1 MMCGMAKRGR
11 PKKQKE
17 PEVSFVRTPG
27 GATAKDVAAREAL
40 AAANPGFTPPTWKQ
54 LVGMA
59 RLAME
64 DENEELVKKHEA
76 MAARRQKFMCDNFL
90 DETADLAALRRGL
103 LEYYCEVVTTTSRD
117 VRGAFKRVGAN
128 YGDLHGGVLNR
139 CFELWVVREFI
150 VRLRGKIA
158 RAVAEES
165 ASIAQ
170 ESQLRL
176 ITEDGCELNQRAV
189 EVSLKATM
197 RDVYGE
203 SNEVGPVK
211 DGKAGITYNFPNMT
225 LNWIVAPG
233 AAGGAAAGMAGNG
246 GMAGAVGA
254 AAGVVPENA
263 GAAEE
268 VGFDGGGAGAGGV
281 VVDTEEVASGAAEP
295 VEAKPVKQKPSGV
308 RGRWNTGPR
317 DTIERA
323 FGSQWE

>member
-1 MMCGMAKRGR
+1 MMFGMAKRGR

-17 PEVSFVRTPG
+17 PEVSFVRMPC
-27 GATAKDVAAREAL
+27 GATAKDVAAREEL

-64 DENEELVKKHEA
+64 DENEELVKKFEA
-76 MAARRQKFMCDNFL
+76 RAERRQKFMYDNGIG
-90 DETADLAALRRGL
+90 EVADVAALRRGL

-117 VRGAFKRVGAN
+117 VRGAFRRVGAN

-139 CFELWVVREFI
+139 CFDLWVVREF
-150 VRLRGKIA
+150 VCKLRGKIA

-165 ASIAQ
+165 ASVAQ

-203 SNEVGPVK
+203 SNEVGTVK

-233 AAGGAAAGMAGNG
+233 AAATAAGAAGNG
-246 GMAGAVGA
+246 GVAGAVGA
-254 AAGVVPENA
+254 AAGAVPEIA
-263 GAAEE
+263 GAASE
-268 VGFDGGGAGAGGV
+268 VGFDGGGSGAGDV
-281 VVDTEEVASGAAEP
+281 VVDAEAVDGTPAGAEQVPAAP
-295 VEAKPVKQKPSGV
+295 AKPKPAPKKK
-308 RGRWNTGPR
+308 PR
-317 DTIERA
+317 DEIEQR
-323 FGSQWE
+323 FMSWWE

>member
-17 PEVSFVRTPG
+17 PEVSFVRMPG
-27 GATAKDVAAREAL
+27 GATARDVAAREAL

-76 MAARRQKFMCDNFL
+76 MAARRQKFMYDNFIE
-90 DETADLAALRRGL
+90 ETADLAALRRGL

-117 VRGAFKRVGAN
+117 VRGAFRRVGAN

-150 VRLRGKIA
+150 VKLRGKIA

-203 SNEVGPVK
+203 SNEVGPAK

-225 LNWIVAPG
+225 MNWIVAPG
-233 AAGGAAAGMAGNG
+233 VVGAAGSVGAGGAVKPAEIGGAAA
-246 GMAGAVGA
+246 
-254 AAGVVPENA
+254 
-263 GAAEE
+263 E
-268 VGFDGGGAGAGGV
+268 VGFDGVGALADGV
-281 VVDTEEVASGAAEP
+281 VVDAEAVESKPAEGAPAVP
-295 VEAKPVKQKPSGV
+295 ADAKHARKSIYDGK
-308 RGRWNTGPR
+308 TDPR
-317 DTIERA
+317 DAIERA

>member
-1 MMCGMAKRGR
+1 MAKRGR

-27 GATAKDVAAREAL
+27 GATAEDVAAREAL

-76 MAARRQKFMCDNFL
+76 MAARRQKYMYDNGIG
-90 DETADLAALRRGL
+90 EVADVTALRRGL
-103 LEYYCEVVTTTSRD
+103 LEYYCEVATSTSRD
-117 VRGAFKRVGAN
+117 VRGAFRRVGAN

-139 CFELWVVREFI
+139 CFELWVVREYI
-150 VRLRGKIA
+150 VKLRGKIA

-165 ASIAQ
+165 ASVAQ

-203 SNEVGPVK
+203 SNEVGTVK
-211 DGKAGITYNFPNMT
+211 DG
-225 LNWIVAPG
+225 
-233 AAGGAAAGMAGNG
+233 
-246 GMAGAVGA
+246 
-254 AAGVVPENA
+254 
-263 GAAEE
+263 
-268 VGFDGGGAGAGGV
+268 
-281 VVDTEEVASGAAEP
+281 
-295 VEAKPVKQKPSGV
+295 
-308 RGRWNTGPR
+308 
-317 DTIERA
+317 
-323 FGSQWE
+323 

>member
-1 MMCGMAKRGR
+1 MCGMAKRGR

-17 PEVSFVRTPG
+17 PDVSFVRTPG
-27 GATAKDVAAREAL
+27 WATAKDVAAREAL

-76 MAARRQKFMCDNFL
+76 MAARRQKYMYDNGIG
-90 DETADLAALRRGL
+90 EVADVAALRRGL
-103 LEYYCEVVTTTSRD
+103 LEYYCEVATSTSRD

-139 CFELWVVREFI
+139 CFELWVVREYI
-150 VRLRGKIA
+150 VKLRGKIA

-165 ASIAQ
+165 ASVAQ

-203 SNEVGPVK
+203 SNEVGPAK

-233 AAGGAAAGMAGNG
+233 AAGGAAGNG
-246 GMAGAVGA
+246 GVAGAVGA
-254 AAGVVPENA
+254 AACAVPEIG
-263 GAAEE
+263 GAAAE
-268 VGFDGGGAGAGGV
+268 VGFDGVAGDEGV
-281 VVDTEEVASGAAEP
+281 VVDAEAVDGTTVDAEQVQAA
-295 VEAKPVKQKPSGV
+295 PVKPRPAPKKK
-308 RGRWNTGPR
+308 PR
-317 DTIERA
+317 DEIEQR
-323 FGSQWE
+323 FMSWWE

>member
-1 MMCGMAKRGR
+1 MCGMAKRGR

-27 GATAKDVAAREAL
+27 GATAKDVAARDAL

-64 DENEELVKKHEA
+64 DENEELVKKFEA
-76 MAARRQKFMCDNFL
+76 RAERRQKFMYDNGIG
-90 DETADLAALRRGL
+90 EVADVAALRRGL

-117 VRGAFKRVGAN
+117 VRGAFRRVGAN

-139 CFELWVVREFI
+139 CFDLWVVREF
-150 VRLRGKIA
+150 VCKLRGKIA

-165 ASIAQ
+165 ASVAQ

-203 SNEVGPVK
+203 SNEVGPAK

-233 AAGGAAAGMAGNG
+233 AAGGAAGNG
-246 GMAGAVGA
+246 GAAGAVGA
-254 AAGVVPENA
+254 AAGAVPEIG
-263 GAAEE
+263 GAAAE
-268 VGFDGGGAGAGGV
+268 VGFDGGGSGAGGV
-281 VVDTEEVASGAAEP
+281 VVDAEAVDGTPADAEQAPAAP
-295 VEAKPVKQKPSGV
+295 AKKKTAPAK
-308 RGRWNTGPR
+308 RPR
-317 DTIERA
+317 DEIEQR
-323 FGSQWE
+323 FMSWWE

>member
-1 MMCGMAKRGR
+1 MCGMAKRGR

-17 PEVSFVRTPG
+17 PEVSFVRMPG
-27 GATAKDVAAREAL
+27 RAAAKDAAAREAL
-40 AAANPGFTPPTWKQ
+40 AAENPGFTPPTWKQ

-76 MAARRQKFMCDNFL
+76 MAARRQKYMYDNGIG
-90 DETADLAALRRGL
+90 EVADVAALRRGL
-103 LEYYCEVVTTTSRD
+103 LEYYCEVATSTSRD
-117 VRGAFKRVGAN
+117 VRGAFRRVGAN

-150 VRLRGKIA
+150 VKLRGKIA

-165 ASIAQ
+165 ASVAQ

-203 SNEVGPVK
+203 SNEVGTVK

-233 AAGGAAAGMAGNG
+233 SAGCAAGNG
-246 GMAGAVGA
+246 GIAGAAVAAAGAVPEIAGA
-254 AAGVVPENA
+254 AAEA
-263 GAAEE
+263 
-268 VGFDGGGAGAGGV
+268 GFDGGGAGASGV
-281 VVDTEEVASGAAEP
+281 VVDAEAVVADAAEP
-295 VEAKPVKQKPSGV
+295 VEAKPAKQKSSGV
-308 RGRWNTGPR
+308 RRRWNTGPR
-317 DTIERA
+317 DAIEQA

>member
-1 MMCGMAKRGR
+1 MAKRGR

-76 MAARRQKFMCDNFL
+76 MAARRQKYMYDNGIG
-90 DETADLAALRRGL
+90 EVADVAALRRGL

-117 VRGAFKRVGAN
+117 VRGAFRRVGAN

-150 VRLRGKIA
+150 VKLRGKIA

-165 ASIAQ
+165 ASVAQ

-203 SNEVGPVK
+203 SNEVGPAK

-233 AAGGAAAGMAGNG
+233 AAGGAAGNG
-246 GMAGAVGA
+246 GVAGGVGA
-254 AAGVVPENA
+254 AAGAVPEIA
-263 GAAEE
+263 GAAAE
-268 VGFDGGGAGAGGV
+268 VGFDGGGAGADGV
-281 VVDTEEVASGAAEP
+281 MVDAEAVAADVVAAEAVEP
-295 VEAKPVKQKPSGV
+295 VEAKPVKQKSSGV
-308 RGRWNTGPR
+308 RRRWNTGPR
-317 DTIERA
+317 DAIERA

>member
-1 MMCGMAKRGR
+1 MRKIGGR
-11 PKKQKE
+11 
-17 PEVSFVRTPG
+17 SS
-27 GATAKDVAAREAL
+27 REREDSAAL
-40 AAANPGFTPPTWKQ
+40 AAANPWFTPPTWKQ

-64 DENEELVKKHEA
+64 DENEELVKKFEA
-76 MAARRQKFMCDNFL
+76 RAARRQKFMYDNGIG
-90 DETADLAALRRGL
+90 EVADVAALRRGL

-117 VRGAFKRVGAN
+117 VRGAFRRVGAN

-139 CFELWVVREFI
+139 CFDLWVVREF
-150 VRLRGKIA
+150 VCKLRGKIA

-165 ASIAQ
+165 ASVAQ

-203 SNEVGPVK
+203 SNEVGTAK

-233 AAGGAAAGMAGNG
+233 AAGGAAGNG
-246 GMAGAVGA
+246 GVAGAVGA
-254 AAGVVPENA
+254 AAGAVQEIA
-263 GAAEE
+263 GAAAE

-281 VVDTEEVASGAAEP
+281 VVDAEVVDGTPADAEQVPASP
-295 VEAKPVKQKPSGV
+295 AKPKPET
-308 RGRWNTGPR
+308 RKKPR
-317 DTIERA
+317 DEIEQR
-323 FGSQWE
+323 FMSWWE

>member
-1 MMCGMAKRGR
+1 MCGMAKRGR

-64 DENEELVKKHEA
+64 DENEELMKKHEA
-76 MAARRQKFMCDNFL
+76 MAARRQKFMYDNFIE
-90 DETADLAALRRGL
+90 ETADLAALRRGL

-117 VRGAFKRVGAN
+117 VRGAFRRVGAN

-150 VRLRGKIA
+150 VKLRGKIA

-165 ASIAQ
+165 ASVAQ

-203 SNEVGPVK
+203 SNEVGPAK

-233 AAGGAAAGMAGNG
+233 AVGAAGSVGAGGAAKPAEIG
-246 GMAGAVGA
+246 GA
-254 AAGVVPENA
+254 AA
-263 GAAEE
+263 E
-268 VGFDGGGAGAGGV
+268 VGFDGCGALADGV
-281 VVDTEEVASGAAEP
+281 VVDAEAVESKPAEGAP
-295 VEAKPVKQKPSGV
+295 VVPADAKPARKSIYDGK
-308 RGRWNTGPR
+308 TDPR
-317 DTIERA
+317 DAIERA

>member
-11 PKKQKE
+11 PKKQKK
-17 PEVSFVRTPG
+17 PEVSFVRMPG

-76 MAARRQKFMCDNFL
+76 MAARRQKFMCDNFI

-203 SNEVGPVK
+203 SNEVGPAK

-233 AAGGAAAGMAGNG
+233 AVGAAGSVGAGGAAKPAEIG
-246 GMAGAVGA
+246 GA
-254 AAGVVPENA
+254 AA
-263 GAAEE
+263 E
-268 VGFDGGGAGAGGV
+268 VGFDGCGALADGV
-281 VVDTEEVASGAAEP
+281 VVDAEAVESKPVDGAPAVP
-295 VEAKPVKQKPSGV
+295 AGAKPKRKSIYDGK
-308 RGRWNTGPR
+308 TDPR
-317 DTIERA
+317 DAIERA

>member
-27 GATAKDVAAREAL
+27 GATAKDVAARDAL

-64 DENEELVKKHEA
+64 DENEELVKKFEA
-76 MAARRQKFMCDNFL
+76 RAERRQKFMYDNGIG
-90 DETADLAALRRGL
+90 EVADVAALRRGL

-117 VRGAFKRVGAN
+117 VRGAFRRVGAN

-139 CFELWVVREFI
+139 CFDLWVVREF
-150 VRLRGKIA
+150 VCKLRGKIA

-165 ASIAQ
+165 ASVAQ

-203 SNEVGPVK
+203 SNEVGPAK

-233 AAGGAAAGMAGNG
+233 AAGGAAGNG
-246 GMAGAVGA
+246 GAAGAVGA
-254 AAGVVPENA
+254 AAGAVPEIG
-263 GAAEE
+263 GAAAE
-268 VGFDGGGAGAGGV
+268 VGFDGGGSGAGGV
-281 VVDTEEVASGAAEP
+281 VVDAEAVDGTPADAEQAPAAP
-295 VEAKPVKQKPSGV
+295 AKKKTAPAK
-308 RGRWNTGPR
+308 RPR
-317 DTIERA
+317 DEIEQR
-323 FGSQWE
+323 FMSWWE

>member
-1 MMCGMAKRGR
+1 MCGMAKRGR

-17 PEVSFVRTPG
+17 PEVSFVRMPG
-27 GATAKDVAAREAL
+27 WATAKDVAAREAL
-40 AAANPGFTPPTWKQ
+40 AAENPGFTPPTWKQ

-76 MAARRQKFMCDNFL
+76 MAARRQKFMYDNFIE
-90 DETADLAALRRGL
+90 ETADLAALRRGL

-139 CFELWVVREFI
+139 CFELWVVREYI
-150 VRLRGKIA
+150 VKLRGKIA

-165 ASIAQ
+165 ASVAQ

-203 SNEVGPVK
+203 SNEVGTAK

-233 AAGGAAAGMAGNG
+233 AAAPGAAGNG
-246 GMAGAVGA
+246 GVAGTVGA
-254 AAGVVPENA
+254 AAGVVPEIA
-263 GAAEE
+263 GASAE
-268 VGFDGGGAGAGGV
+268 VGFDGGGAGADGV
-281 VVDTEEVASGAAEP
+281 VVDAEAVAAEAVEP

-317 DTIERA
+317 DAIERA